1 MDNASSAKCNH
12 IFVMLCVR
20 RDPRLVQCLQ
30 SLSGQSYPREHFTVC
45 VIENDDR
52 PQYKALVESFG
63 FDHVT
68 VAKPGIGEA
77 RAVVLSH
84 FKGDILAN
92 IDADCIASDTW
103 LAETNASF
111 QKNPQL
117 GVLGGLVPKLAPATW
132 IERWQRSLV
141 PNDQRQLQ
149 YLWHISDLPYVA
161 GANAAYRGD
170 AVRLCGGFRHA
181 YASGSDVDIAWRIQ
195 RLGYCAELNP
205 QSVVYHACRT
215 SVRAVFRLFVR
226 YAIGHVLLFK
236 EHSPSRWV
244 ICWYPKTGMIR
255 TLFWKL
261 PLALLRLAVKRDD
274 RLLGQCFFEII
285 EYAAVQWGS
294 ILGAFQYKV
303 IYF

>member
-1 MDNASSAKCNH
+1 MEDASSSDYNH

-30 SLSGQSYPREHFTVC
+30 SLSDQSYPRKYFTVC
-45 VIENDDR
+45 VIENDDH
-52 PQYKALVESFG
+52 PQYQALVEGFG
-63 FDHVT
+63 FQHVT

-77 RAVVLSH
+77 RAVVLNYFH
-84 FKGDILAN
+84 GDVLAN
-92 IDADCIASDTW
+92 IDADCIASPDW

-111 QKNPQL
+111 QKNPKL

-132 IERWQRSLV
+132 VERWQRSLV
-141 PNDQRQLQ
+141 PDDQRQLQ
-149 YLWHISDLPYVA
+149 YLWHISNLPYVA
-161 GANAAYRGD
+161 GANAAYRGE
-170 AVRLCGGFRHA
+170 AVRQCGGFRHE

-205 QSVVYHACRT
+205 RSLVYHACRT
-215 SVRAVFRLFVR
+215 NIRAVFRLFVR

-236 EHSPSRWV
+236 EHSPSPWV

-255 TLFWKL
+255 TLFFKM
-261 PLALLRLAVKRDD
+261 PIALLLMLVRRDD
-274 RLLGQCFFEII
+274 RLFGKCLFEIV

-294 ILGAFQYKV
+294 ILGAFKYKV
-303 IYF
+303 VYL